1 MRLNIF
7 RIPVP
12 SNPGIQ
18 EYDFEVEES
27 FFRHFED
34 GEISSGRVKV
44 TARILK
50 SDRQIRLDLNLAG
63 SVDLV
68 CDRCL
73 DDYQQVLDSNY
84 VLYGKFGHAAD
95 QEDLDVFRIP
105 ENAAYIDLLPVLY
118 EYIILS
124 LPLKRIHPLDSEGNS
139 LCNSEMIRRLEELNI
154 NPAG

>member
-34 GEISSGRVKV
+34 GEISSGQVKV
-44 TARILK
+44 AARVLK
-50 SDRQIRLDLNLAG
+50 SDSQIRLDLYLTG
-63 SVDLV
+63 SIDLV

-73 DDYQQVLDSNY
+73 DEYQQVLNSKY
-84 VLYGKFGHAAD
+84 ALYGKFGHAAE
-95 QEDLDVFRIP
+95 QEDLDVFWIP
-105 ENAAYIDLLPVLY
+105 ENAAYIDLLPILY

-124 LPLKRIHPLDSEGNS
+124 LPLKRIHPLDSEGTS
-139 LCNSEMIRRLEELNI
+139 LCNSEMIKRLEELNI
-154 NPAG
+154 